1 VDPLPE
7 LAARVTARS
16 FIGTTTLVA
25 AKSDVRAPRA
35 QVRLASGRRRD
46 AADRCRDGSM
56 IRVSNHEDRRAQ
68 GEVKM
73 QDHIRRV
80 VDDAPPLAPEQRE
93 RLARLLASTPG
104 GRD

>member
-1 VDPLPE
+1 MV
-7 LAARVTARS
+7 
-16 FIGTTTLVA
+16 
-25 AKSDVRAPRA
+25 
-35 QVRLASGRRRD
+35 
-46 AADRCRDGSM
+46 
-56 IRVSNHEDRRAQ
+56 RVSNHEDRRAQ
-68 GEVKM
+68 GEVKI